1 MAYMT
6 LVKSTKP
13 DMLGKRYEL
22 GDDGKLTK
30 SSIAQIWEG
39 QTKAHDFE
47 TPEEL
52 AEALKDVCET
62 SNIALMSGRFVGAEP
77 DEKVNLLTE
86 AGLAEQLGCMKK
98 DLPGGVLII
107 GEKRYAARLKRG
119 IEPSAWVLIDADNP
133 PGIPCDWAAMAIQER
148 LELLEPLVPGI
159 STCTRVEYRSS
170 SARVVKDGEKP
181 GGATHAWIEI
191 SDATKLE
198 ILREYVKVQ
207 MQLQGLSFLSSRHDS
222 QTGVVKALGA
232 RTVIDLAVWVP
243 GRLVFCSRPE
253 VKIDGYY
260 VADAGVKIVN
270 PGGRT
275 LDVSRIVLPSEEK
288 LDELRVKTGHSL
300 SYTKSGTSIT
310 VTDDSSLRWD
320 TSIEIKGV
328 TRPLREV
335 VAGRTSES
343 PKIRCETQF
352 RASQSEA
359 AFIKILD
366 SGFPMLHDVGTSTT
380 YFLGI
385 TEQLSLNVDV
395 STIDL
400 NKIAASFAAME
411 ASGQLVTQPVKS
423 APGHEVQQKVPFK
436 DLLLDPA
443 RITRDRKRPISNVAN
458 VATVLIES
466 AEWDSVFAYDEMADE
481 IMVLKPLLG
490 ARTPHNSFK
499 PHRLRDQDV
508 IHIQRWMQQNGFRNA
523 AKQPVI
529 DAITLAAHEN
539 IISPVRHYLEG
550 LEQTIKWSPT
560 THPSLLDR
568 LCADYFGAQ
577 EDCHRPGCDP
587 KYLAEVGRRF
597 MIAAVARALKPGCK
611 VDTMLVLEGPQG
623 KGKSSAAQVLFEAAY
638 FSDNMPN
645 IGSKD
650 ASDHIRGKW
659 CIEFPELSA
668 MSKADV
674 ESIKA
679 FITRQTDR
687 FRRPYDRH
695 ETVYDR
701 RCVFI
706 GTTNQDTYLRD
717 ETGNRRFWPV
727 RAGTIDLDAIRRDRD
742 VLWAEA
748 VYRFRQGEAWHMPKD
763 LLELVSAAQESRVS
777 RDIWQEMLAPK
788 LEGMSDVSL
797 SEVARLLLL
806 DRANIARSDQNRLTA
821 CLKALGFEP
830 NGRFTTGQ
838 YRDSTRY
845 TRAQVSSK

>member
-1 MAYMT
+1 MT
-6 LVKSTKP
+6 E
-13 DMLGKRYEL
+13 R
-22 GDDGKLTK
+22 
-30 SSIAQIWEG
+30 A
-39 QTKAHDFE
+39 
-47 TPEEL
+47 L
-52 AEALKDVCET
+52 AERLGCLLKDV
-62 SNIALMSGRFVGAEP
+62 
-77 DEKVNLLTE
+77 
-86 AGLAEQLGCMKK
+86 
-98 DLPGGVLII
+98 PGGVNII
-107 GEKRYAARLKRG
+107 DGKKYAARLKRG

-133 PGIPCDWAAMAIQER
+133 EGIPSEWAAMGMNQR
-148 LELLEPLVPGI
+148 LEMLEPLFPGI
-159 STCTRVEYRSS
+159 STCERVEYRSS
-170 SARVVKDGEKP
+170 SARVVKDGEEP
-181 GGATHAWIEI
+181 GGATHAWIQI
-191 SDATKLE
+191 SDPTKLD
-198 ILREYVKVQ
+198 ILRERLQVQ
-207 MQLQGLSFLSSRHDS
+207 SQLQGLSFDS
-222 QTGVVKALGA
+222 PRYAKETGAVIGSGA
-232 RTVIDLAVWVP
+232 RTAIDSAVWVP
-243 GRLVFCSRPE
+243 GRLVFCSKPE
-253 VKIDGYY
+253 VMIDGHY
-260 VADAGVKIVN
+260 VANAGIQIIN
-270 PGGRT
+270 PGGGA
-275 LDVSRIVLPSEEK
+275 LDVSDIELPPEEK
-288 LDELRVKTGHSL
+288 LNELRSRTGKSL
-300 SYTKSGTSIT
+300 SYTKSGTSIA
-310 VTDDSSLRWD
+310 VNDDSSLRWD
-320 TSIEIKGV
+320 TFIEIKGV
-328 TRPLREV
+328 TRSLMEW
-335 VAGRTSES
+335 VAGMTPSS
-343 PKIRCETQF
+343 PKKRCETPF

-359 AFIKILD
+359 AFIRILD
-366 SGFPMLHDVGTSTT
+366 NGFPMLHDSGTSTN

-385 TEQLSLNVDV
+385 TEQLSINADV

-400 NKIAASFAAME
+400 SKVAASVMAME
-411 ASGQLVTQPVKS
+411 ASGQQVSQPEFCITGQ
-423 APGHEVQQKVPFK
+423 AAQQKVPYK
-436 DLLLDPA
+436 GLLLDPS
-443 RITRDRKRPISNVAN
+443 RITRDRKLPISNVAN

-539 IISPVRHYLEG
+539 IISPVRHCLEG

-560 THPSLLDR
+560 THAPLLDR

-577 EDCHRPGCDP
+577 EDCQRPGCDP

-623 KGKSSAAQVLFEAAY
+623 KGKSSAAQALFGPAY
-638 FSDNMPN
+638 FSDNMPTVGN
-645 IGSKD
+645 KD

-668 MSKADV
+668 MNKADV

-727 RAGTIDLDAIRRDRD
+727 RIGNIDLDAIRRDRD

-748 VYRFRQGEAWHMPKD
+748 VYRFKRGEAWHMPQQM
-763 LLELVSAAQESRVS
+763 LGLVSVAQEARVS
-777 RDIWQEMLAPK
+777 RDIWQEVLAPK
-788 LEGMSDVSL
+788 LEGMSEVSL
-797 SEVARLLLL
+797 SEVAKLLAL
-806 DRANIARSDQNRLTA
+806 DRANIGRTDQNRLTA
-821 CLKALGFEP
+821 SLKALGFEP
-830 NGRFTTGQ
+830 NGRFTAGPH
-838 YRDSTRY
+838 RDSTRY
-845 TRAQVSSK
+845 TRGLLASK